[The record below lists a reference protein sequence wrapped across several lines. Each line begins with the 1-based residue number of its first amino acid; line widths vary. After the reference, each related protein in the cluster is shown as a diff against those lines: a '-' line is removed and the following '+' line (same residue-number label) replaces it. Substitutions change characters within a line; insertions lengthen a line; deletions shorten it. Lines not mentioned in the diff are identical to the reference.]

1 MIADFIYLSLG
12 VFFGYILCLNHKSD
26 RERKTFEQIDEEVRN
41 ELQLNKNLVD
51 SLKQDLAY
59 NKRLLQACREMKK

>member
-1 MIADFIYLSLG
+1 MIADFIYLMLG
-12 VFFGYILCLNHKSD
+12 IFFGYVWCLNHKSD